1 MDILEALFEGFSG
14 SAPSSCVPLAA
25 SGSNR
30 KYYRLTGEG
39 LSVVGVIGTDP
50 DENRAFMA
58 LSRHFRDKGLNVPE
72 VLASSADSMAYIQT
86 DLGMSGFMTPY
97 PPEGKPGTI
106 PRRRNGCSAA
116 PWPCSRISNG
126 AGPKAW
132 ISGYAIPSRP
142 STAAL

>member
-58 LSRHFRDKGLNVPE
+58 LSSSGEILWHHLFSRAPIWR
-72 VLASSADSMAYIQT
+72 AS
-86 DLGMSGFMTPY
+86 
-97 PPEGKPGTI
+97 
-106 PRRRNGCSAA
+106 
-116 PWPCSRISNG
+116 
-126 AGPKAW
+126 
-132 ISGYAIPSRP
+132 
-142 STAAL
+142 

>member
-30 KYYRLTGEG
+30 KYYRLTGED

-58 LSRHFRDKGLNVPE
+58 LSRSSLC
-72 VLASSADSMAYIQT
+72 LADLMSASACSIRASMLLI
-86 DLGMSGFMTPY
+86 SGF
-97 PPEGKPGTI
+97 
-106 PRRRNGCSAA
+106 
-116 PWPCSRISNG
+116 PCGFSLSILLRLVDILNDQADKVLVLGIHFSVEFLELFLN
-126 AGPKAW
+126 
-132 ISGYAIPSRP
+132 
-142 STAAL
+142 